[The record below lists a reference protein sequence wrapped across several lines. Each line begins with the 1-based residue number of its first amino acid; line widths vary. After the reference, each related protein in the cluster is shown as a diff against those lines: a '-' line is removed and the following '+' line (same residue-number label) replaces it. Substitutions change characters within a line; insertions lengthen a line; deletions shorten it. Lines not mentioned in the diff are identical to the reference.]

1 MVTSV
6 AADELRW
13 IATVRIAG
21 AAAAVLVLAGCATRP
36 ASQQQ
41 PPGVSP
47 RGDDAPVVQQGPVVD
62 VVDGDTIDLADGTR
76 VRLAV
81 VNTPEVHGEVEPC
94 GPEASDFT
102 GAFLAGATVAVYRPQ
117 DAPATG
123 GFDRLL
129 GEVVRV
135 TDGASLNVA
144 LVAAGLGRIDER
156 YAEED
161 PDLTARLR
169 RAADGAPAPDCA
181 SATARDGSGTDAAST
196 GPVRISDV
204 RFDGPGDD
212 VQFGD
217 SEYVELANDGD
228 EPVDLSGWRVADDDG
243 NQVTITNGYAIAAG
257 GTFRVYTGPGE
268 NDPSSDR
275 FHAGHDQGYLNNSGG
290 DDLRLLDAS
299 GATVATF
306 RYES

>member
-1 MVTSV
+1 M
-6 AADELRW
+6 R
-13 IATVRIAG
+13 IATVVIAG
-21 AAAAVLVLAGCATRP
+21 ATAAVLVLAGCTTGP
-36 ASQQQ
+36 ASEQQL
-41 PPGVSP
+41 PGASP
-47 RGDDAPVVQQGPVVD
+47 RADDAPVVRQGPVVD
-62 VVDGDTIDLADGTR
+62 VVDGDTFDLADGTR

-81 VNTPEVHGEVEPC
+81 VDTPEVHGRVDPC
-94 GPEASDFT
+94 GPQASDFT
-102 GAFLAGATVAVYRPQ
+102 GSFLAGATVAVYRPEG
-117 DAPATG
+117 APATG

-135 TDGASLNVA
+135 SDGASLNVA

-169 RAADGAPAPDCA
+169 RAADGASTPDCA
-181 SATARDGSGTDAAST
+181 AATAPGNDAGAGAAGT

-243 NQVTITNGYAIAAG
+243 NQVTIADGYRILPN
-257 GTFRVYTGPGE
+257 GTFRVFTGPGD

-299 GATVATF
+299 GDPVATF
-306 RYES
+306 RYAS

>member
-1 MVTSV
+1 M

-21 AAAAVLVLAGCATRP
+21 ATAAVLVLAGCTTGP

-41 PPGVSP
+41 LPGVSP
-47 RGDDAPVVQQGPVVD
+47 RGDDAPVVRQGPVVD
-62 VVDGDTIDLADGTR
+62 VVDGDTFDLADGTR

-81 VNTPEVHGEVEPC
+81 VDTPEVHGQRDPC

-102 GAFLAGATVAVYRPQ
+102 GSFLAGATVAIYRPD

-135 TDGASLNVA
+135 SDGASLNVA

-156 YAEED
+156 YAAED

-169 RAADGAPAPDCA
+169 RAADEAPTPDCA
-181 SATARDGSGTDAAST
+181 APPGDGTGSSGTDAAGT

-217 SEYVELANDGD
+217 SEYVELLNDGD

-243 NQVTITNGYAIAAG
+243 NQVTIADGYRITAG
-257 GTFRVYTGPGE
+257 GTFRVYTGPGD

-275 FHAGHDQGYLNNSGG
+275 FHAGHNQGYLNNSGG
-290 DDLRLLDAS
+290 DDLRLLDTS